1 LTQRAIAD
9 SYPCW
14 PRTGPARD
22 LLLIVVRFPVT
33 PATGP
38 DLEAS
43 RTCLASRVQQRVAD

>member
-1 LTQRAIAD
+1 MLVTVTLELT
-9 SYPCW
+9 
-14 PRTGPARD
+14 GHE
-22 LLLIVVRFPVT
+22 LLIVVRFPVT